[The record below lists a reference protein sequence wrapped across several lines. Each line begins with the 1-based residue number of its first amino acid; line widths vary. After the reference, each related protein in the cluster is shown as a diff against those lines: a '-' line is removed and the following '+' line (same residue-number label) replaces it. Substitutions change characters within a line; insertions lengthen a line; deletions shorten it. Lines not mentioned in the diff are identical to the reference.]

1 MAVVDRAQG
10 AVLDPPGRPDL
21 PAAVRSVDMARA
33 SEDRLLEAGRRTQR
47 ERSEG
52 TIAALL
58 DAARTSFAE
67 VGFAATS
74 LDAVTAS
81 AGVTKGALYHHF
93 PNKRALFRAVYER
106 EEQRLVEQ
114 ALRVAIRTR
123 DPWDAFEAGLAAY
136 FEASSH
142 AGVQRIT
149 LLDAPS
155 VLGPEEAHSI
165 AVSGWSILIEG
176 GLARAVAAGELEPRP
191 LGPLADLLYGAIC
204 QAAMIVA
211 RSEDQAAARTAYFSE
226 LRAILRG
233 LARGA

>member
-1 MAVVDRAQG
+1 
-10 AVLDPPGRPDL
+10 
-21 PAAVRSVDMARA
+21 MARA
-33 SEDRLLEAGRRTQR
+33 SEDRDQEAGRRTQR

-74 LDAVTAS
+74 LEAVTAS

-93 PNKRALFRAVYER
+93 PSKRELFRAVYER

-114 ALRVAIRTR
+114 ALRVAIRTS
-123 DPWDAFEAGLAAY
+123 DSWDAFEAGLAAY
-136 FEASSH
+136 FEASSDPG
-142 AGVQRIT
+142 AQRIT

-155 VLGPEEAHSI
+155 VLGWEEAHSI
-165 AVSGWSILIEG
+165 AVSSWSTLIDC
-176 GLARAVAAGELEPRP
+176 GLARAVETGDLEPRP
-191 LGPLADLLYGAIC
+191 LGPLANLLYGAIC
-204 QAAMIVA
+204 QGAMIVA
-211 RSEDQAAARTAYFSE
+211 RSEDQAAARSAYFSE